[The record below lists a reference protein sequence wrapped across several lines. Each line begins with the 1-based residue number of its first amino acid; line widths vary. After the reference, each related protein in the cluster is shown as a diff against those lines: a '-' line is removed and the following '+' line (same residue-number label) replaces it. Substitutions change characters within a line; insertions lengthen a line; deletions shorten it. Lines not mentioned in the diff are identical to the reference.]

1 LLQSA
6 PAAKTARAS
15 HAAHGGWLTRV
26 AHLLRDKDLDCSSA
40 HIIEATRLAEGLA
53 ALRGRQPGLDEI
65 NEAIVT
71 VICMGEDA
79 PLRLIDEN

>member
-1 LLQSA
+1 MVKRSSYQKRVS
-6 PAAKTARAS
+6 PATLRTA
-15 HAAHGGWLTRV
+15 GWLTRV

-53 ALRGRQPGLDEI
+53 ALRGQPMPGLDEI

-71 VICMGEDA
+71 VICMGETH
-79 PLRLIDEN
+79 RSG